1 MKLKSIDLVL
11 IALMTALLIVLSLVA
26 PIPIGVI
33 PVPVT
38 LQLLGVMLVGLTLG
52 PLRGALVVLL
62 YVSMAMIGI
71 PVLPGGRAG
80 LAVLTGPTG
89 GFLLG
94 MIPGAGVVGW
104 LGYRADFTQWRA
116 KSPGAQIALGVFAGV
131 MGGVVVVY
139 ALGVPWMIV
148 VTGLTPIKAIA
159 AIAIFIPIDIIK
171 AVIAS
176 VLAYQVKRSI
186 NV

>member
-1 MKLKSIDLVL
+1 MKLKTIDLVL
-11 IALMTALLIVLSLVA
+11 IALMTALLVALSLVPPM
-26 PIPIGVI
+26 PIAVI

-38 LQLLGVMLVGLTLG
+38 LQLLGVMWIGLMLG
-52 PLRGALVVLL
+52 PLRGALAVLL

-94 MIPGAGVVGW
+94 MIPGAAVVGL
-104 LGYRADFTQWRA
+104 LGYRSKSPAWA
-116 KSPGAQIALGVFAGV
+116 VKSPGSQMALGTFAGV

-139 ALGVPWMIV
+139 ALGVPWMIW
-148 VTGLTPIKAIA
+148 VTGLTPLKALLA
-159 AIAIFIPIDIIK
+159 VAIFIPIDVAK
-171 AVIAS
+171 AAIAS

-186 NV
+186 RV